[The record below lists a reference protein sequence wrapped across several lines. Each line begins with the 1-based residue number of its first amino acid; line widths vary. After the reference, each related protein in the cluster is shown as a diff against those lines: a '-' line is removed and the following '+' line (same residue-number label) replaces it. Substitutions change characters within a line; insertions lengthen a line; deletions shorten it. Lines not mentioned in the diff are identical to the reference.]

1 MPKKFEKC
9 LRKTSNVDVFI
20 QEKTRLVLRTESY
33 NFDDIKK
40 QLSTQEQ
47 IIFNKYFAI
56 CEIEIKNLKHF

>member
-1 MPKKFEKC
+1 M
-9 LRKTSNVDVFI
+9 SNVDVFI